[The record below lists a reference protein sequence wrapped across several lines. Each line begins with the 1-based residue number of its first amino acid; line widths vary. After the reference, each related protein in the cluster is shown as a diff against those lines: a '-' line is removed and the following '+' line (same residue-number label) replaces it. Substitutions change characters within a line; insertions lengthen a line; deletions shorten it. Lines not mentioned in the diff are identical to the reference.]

1 MKIAE
6 VRALS
11 TEELKKQLE
20 DAHKELFDLRF
31 KLSTRQLVNHRE
43 IPRVKKKI
51 AVLNTLITEREL
63 NIR

>member
-11 TEELKKQLE
+11 IEELKKQLE
-20 DAHKELFDLRF
+20 DAHREIFDLRF

-63 NIR
+63 SIR